1 MSNLLNIQ
9 GNFTAPVS
17 IGDNLINGLSCAVS
31 ANTYSH
37 SEGFATSANA
47 TYSHAEG
54 RETAAEGKQSHA
66 TGQETKAIG
75 DNSTTFGLETIARG
89 EQSIAGGTNTLAVGD
104 NSIALGVSVSA
115 NGNNTFAWSGV
126 SSDTGYLSKGIGTF
140 NINPVNGVS
149 GFYLGDKNLGTVL
162 NENFDKKI
170 KEHIAYNKGIT
181 ESRVSIINPSG
192 KIDRSSIT
200 EAELNTLDGMK
211 TNIRATIEST
221 KNTLLSKIDT
231 TKKQLI
237 NSIYADNTVNNIV
250 HKDGNEHI
258 DGIKKFLSGSIS
270 VYNANI
276 TGKGTEQSIPNE
288 YKSGLYFKG
297 VSASTINDQIGVSSD
312 IGGIQ
317 SSIKGTTT
325 STDIYATK
333 YSSTLSSDVAKISV
347 KYFADPSKNK
357 EDVFY
362 TYTPTPVEADKISYA
377 VGNDVASEYQFQI
390 ANVVWTENK
399 LKDLRNDID
408 RDFVSKSKN
417 ETITGAKTF
426 TKSPLITTI
435 TNNNNAAVT
444 VGYVSDKISENNKNY
459 YTKNEID
466 KTNAQFV
473 TITSIQNIS
482 GEKTFSKPVK
492 VPNVNIET
500 DNGDFVTNI
509 SSVKNF
515 VNKKIDNIVNG
526 YSLGDIVHKTN
537 TNSFSIKAGNSELV
551 GTKNSYIKW
560 RGNALVDTPTMD
572 SKVNTA
578 INSFN
583 TRFNTLSSYVDDK
596 IKYTWYREPATIVDL
611 TNEVYGSSDKF
622 TTWWNWNYAG
632 LNGRI
637 KSPLTLKEDI
647 KFAHDFYA
655 QGIDLSNRALEISS
669 HFLINVGSILKKG
682 TKIYIPKGHHSYLGI
697 GWVKNL
703 KTGKLNK
710 RKIYHYN
717 DGLNKDVETTHDSII
732 YHNREYVSF
741 DYDVKTAGGQWN
753 ILWGCYIEQGSVF
766 ADGTVLPARTVI
778 KKGTTLN
785 TNFIVPN
792 YEIIL
797 SDTLKN
803 YDEFMIMSSSDSA
816 GWNVDFKTYPIWLWK
831 RFVETRDTNTMVSI
845 HCGNYNGGRIFI
857 ESNTIGYQN
866 LSLSPHYGPPENNLC
881 ACMLGIKYAPI
892 K

>member
-17 IGDNLINGLSCAVS
+17 IGDNLINGLSCAVY

-37 SEGFATSANA
+37 AEGFATSANA
-47 TYSHAEG
+47 FYSHAEG
-54 RETAAEGKQSHA
+54 YGTIAEGSQSHA
-66 TGQETKAIG
+66 TGKETKAIG

-89 EQSIAGGTNTLAVGD
+89 EQSIAGGINTLAEGD

-126 SSDTGYLSKGIGTF
+126 SSDTGYQSKGIGTF
-140 NINPVNGVS
+140 NINPVNGIS
-149 GFYLGDKNLGTVL
+149 DFYIGDKNLGTVL
-162 NENFDKKI
+162 NENFDTKI
-170 KEHIAYNKGIT
+170 KEHIAYNKEIT
-181 ESRVSIINPSG
+181 KSRVPIINTSG
-192 KIDRSSIT
+192 KIDKSSIT
-200 EAELNTLDGMK
+200 EAELNTLDGMT

-231 TKKQLI
+231 TKNQLI
-237 NSIYADNTVNNIV
+237 NSIYADNTANNIV

-276 TGKGTEQSIPNE
+276 TGKGTEQSTPDE

-297 VSASTINDQIGVSSD
+297 VSASTSNDQIGVSSD

-417 ETITGAKTF
+417 ETITGTKTF
-426 TKSPLITTI
+426 SKSPIIITI
-435 TNNNNAAVT
+435 TDNNNAAVT
-444 VGYVSDKISENNKNY
+444 VGYVSDKISENNQNY
-459 YTKNEID
+459 YTKNEINNS
-466 KTNAQFV
+466 NAQFV
-473 TITSIQNIS
+473 TLTSMQNIS
-482 GEKTFSKPVK
+482 GEKIFSNPVK

-500 DNGDFVTNI
+500 DNECFVTNI

-537 TNSFSIKAGNSELV
+537 TKSFSIKAGNSELV
-551 GTKNSYIKW
+551 GTKDSYIKW

-583 TRFNTLSSYVDDK
+583 TKFNTLSTYVDDK

-622 TTWWNWNYAG
+622 TTWWNWNHG
-632 LNGRI
+632 GGNDSI
-637 KSPLTLKEDI
+637 KSPLTLQEDI

-655 QGIDLSNRALEISS
+655 QGLDLSKTSLHTTSR
-669 HFLINVGSILKKG
+669 FYINVGSVLKKG
-682 TKIYIPKGHHSYLGI
+682 TKFYIAKNNHIWWGV
-697 GWVKNL
+697 GWIKN
-703 KTGKLNK
+703 KSTGALNT
-710 RKIYHYN
+710 RKIYFYN
-717 DGLNKDVETTHDSII
+717 DGLNKEKEETHDSII
-732 YHNREYVSF
+732 YHNREYASF
-741 DYDVKTAGGQWN
+741 DYDVEVSGGRWTIPWSCDIEKGS
-753 ILWGCYIEQGSVF
+753 ILEKS
-766 ADGTVLPARTVI
+766 TVLPALTVI
-778 KKGTTLN
+778 PKGTTLN

-797 SDTLKN
+797 SDSLKN
-803 YDEFMIMSSSDSA
+803 YDEFMIMWSDDSA
-816 GWNVDFKTYPIWLWK
+816 GYYVDFKTYPTWLWK
-831 RFVETRDTNTMVSI
+831 RFVETRDSNTI
-845 HCGNYNGGRIFI
+845 KRLHCGYCSSHCYINPD
-857 ESNTIGYQN
+857 TIGYQN
-866 LSLSPHYGPPENNLC
+866 FTIIDENNLC
-881 ACMLGIKYAPI
+881 ACMLGIKYAPV

>member
-37 SEGFATSANA
+37 AEGFATSANA
-47 TYSHAEG
+47 FYSHAEG
-54 RETAAEGKQSHA
+54 YGTIAEGSQSHA
-66 TGQETKAIG
+66 TGKETKAIG

-89 EQSIAGGTNTLAVGD
+89 EQSIAGGINTLAEGD

-126 SSDTGYLSKGIGTF
+126 SSDTGYQSKGIGTF
-140 NINPVNGVS
+140 NINPVNGIS
-149 GFYLGDKNLGTVL
+149 DFYIGDKNLGTIL

-170 KEHIAYNKGIT
+170 KEHIAYNKEIT
-181 ESRVSIINPSG
+181 KSRVSIINNSG
-192 KIDRSSIT
+192 KIDKSSIT
-200 EAELNTLDGMK
+200 EAELNTLDGMT

-231 TKKQLI
+231 TKNQLI
-237 NSIYADNTVNNIV
+237 NSIYADTTSNNIV
-250 HKDGNEHI
+250 HKDGREHI

-276 TGKGTEQSIPNE
+276 TGKGTEQSTPDE
-288 YKSGLYFKG
+288 YKSGVYFKG
-297 VSASTINDQIGVSSD
+297 VSASTTNDQIGVSSD

-357 EDVFY
+357 KDIFY

-399 LKDLRNDID
+399 LKNLRDDID

-417 ETITGAKTF
+417 ETITGTKTF

-473 TITSIQNIS
+473 TLTSMQNIS
-482 GEKTFSKPVK
+482 GEKTFSNPVK

-500 DNGDFVTNI
+500 DNECFVTNI

-515 VNKKIDNIVNG
+515 VNKNIDNIVNG

-560 RGNALVDTPTMD
+560 RGNALVDIPTMD

-583 TRFNTLSSYVDDK
+583 TKFNTLSSYVDDK

-622 TTWWNWNYAG
+622 TTWWNWNHG
-632 LNGRI
+632 GGNGRI
-637 KSPLTLKEDI
+637 KKPLTLQEDI

-655 QGIDLSNRALEISS
+655 QGLDLSNASLHTTSR
-669 HFLINVGSILKKG
+669 FYINVGSVLKKG
-682 TKIYIPKGHHSYLGI
+682 TKFYIAKNNHIWWGV
-697 GWVKNL
+697 GWIKN
-703 KTGKLNK
+703 KTTGALNT
-710 RKIYHYN
+710 RKIYFYN
-717 DGLNKDVETTHDSII
+717 DGLNKEKEETHDSII
-732 YHNREYVSF
+732 YHNREYASF
-741 DYDVKTAGGQWN
+741 DYDVEVSGGRWTIPWSCDIEKGS
-753 ILWGCYIEQGSVF
+753 ILEKS
-766 ADGTVLPARTVI
+766 TVLPALTVI
-778 KKGTTLN
+778 PTGATLN
-785 TNFIVPN
+785 TNFIVPH

-797 SDTLKN
+797 SDSLKN
-803 YDEFMIMSSSDSA
+803 YDEFMIMWSDDSA
-816 GWNVDFKTYPIWLWK
+816 GYYVDFKTYPTWLWK
-831 RFVETRDTNTMVSI
+831 RFVETRDSNTI
-845 HCGNYNGGRIFI
+845 KRLHCGYCSSHCYINPD
-857 ESNTIGYQN
+857 TIGYQN
-866 LSLSPHYGPPENNLC
+866 FTIIDENNLC
-881 ACMLGIKYAPI
+881 ACMLGIKYAPV